1 MTSISI
7 ESVKLPSLVVTV
19 MIAFPLATAVT
30 QPVAFTVATPGLLDA
45 QVTALF
51 GALYGSTSAVNCM
64 VIPATICE
72 KSSYRMLTP
81 VTDTG
86 LQPTRRN
93 TSTKSTGIDKT
104 LLFNF
109 IIDTLL

>member
-1 MTSISI
+1 MI
-7 ESVKLPSLVVTV
+7 VT
-19 MIAFPLATAVT
+19 PLATAVT
-30 QPVAFTVATPGLLDA
+30 QPVAFTVAIPGLLDV

-51 GALYGSTSAVNCM
+51 EALGGSTSTVNCM

-86 LQPTRRN
+86 LQPIRKNTNTR
-93 TSTKSTGIDKT
+93 SMGINKI

-109 IIDTLL
+109 ILDTLL